1 MTLRYMIIG
10 AGGTGAPLGA
20 FLAKLGAD
28 VTLIARGAHLKAM
41 QEKGLTFEQSDGE
54 TWTVPVKAFDM
65 DGFLAAKA
73 QGTPSPDVIF
83 VCVKGYSLDDTI
95 PFIRDAAGENTV
107 VIPILNIYGTG
118 RVMQE
123 QLPGLLVTD
132 GCIYI
137 SSNLKGPGVIQR
149 HGSIFRVIYGTPD
162 HRTDNPVLRQVES
175 DLTAAGID
183 ALYSPFI
190 EKDAL
195 LKFSHVSPMATC
207 GQYYHVKAGAMQKP
221 GEVRE
226 CFIRLVNEIRTGPRT
241 GHRAGRQA
249 GRAAHAVAP
258 ENSGRP
264 CGVRL
269 HLDAARHRSRKELR
283 GRRPH
288 LSGCAPVR
296 SVRPP
301 LPRVPQNRESR
312 CCRACREVNNKKA
325 FRFLQKM
332 QSNRRLF
339 SI

>member
-41 QEKGLTFEQSDGE
+41 VEKGLTFEQSDGE
-54 TWTVPVKAFDM
+54 TWTVPVTAFDM

-226 CFIRLVNEIRTGPRT
+226 CFIRLVNEILELADKPDAPLMQSHLKILDDLAESASTSMQRDIE
-241 GHRAGRQA
+241 AGKDSEVDGLIYQVVRLSDQYGLPSPEYRKIA
-249 GRAAHAVAP
+249 KAVAA
-258 ENSGRP
+258 E
-264 CGVRL
+264 L
-269 HLDAARHRSRKELR
+269 AAK
-283 GRRPH
+283 
-288 LSGCAPVR
+288 
-296 SVRPP
+296 
-301 LPRVPQNRESR
+301 
-312 CCRACREVNNKKA
+312 
-325 FRFLQKM
+325 
-332 QSNRRLF
+332 
-339 SI
+339 